1 MKKPT
6 ICRSLSFPKS
16 RRLLSS
22 KEFEWVFADAS
33 IRASNQ
39 HLLILSRPS
48 ANTGPKLG
56 LIIAKKHVRL
66 AVERNRIKRIIRENF
81 RQHQHQL
88 PAINAIVLARKG
100 LDKLENKQIHDLL
113 ELLWQKI
120 RKKAHQ
126 GK

>member
-6 ICRSLSFPKS
+6 ICRPLSFPKS

-33 IRASNQ
+33 VRASNQ
-39 HLLILSRPS
+39 HCLILSRPNDS
-48 ANTGPKLG
+48 EGPKLG

-66 AVERNRIKRIIRENF
+66 AVERNRIKRIIRESF
-81 RQHQHQL
+81 RQQQHQL
-88 PAINAIVLARKG
+88 PTINAIVLARKG
-100 LDKLENKQIHDLL
+100 LDKLESKDIHDLL

-120 RKKAHQ
+120 RKKALR
-126 GK
+126 G